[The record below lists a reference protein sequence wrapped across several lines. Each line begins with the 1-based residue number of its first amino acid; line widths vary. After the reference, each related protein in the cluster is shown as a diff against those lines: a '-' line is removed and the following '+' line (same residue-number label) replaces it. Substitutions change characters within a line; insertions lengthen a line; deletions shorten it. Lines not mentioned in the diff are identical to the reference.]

1 MIIYLPDD
9 DPILNEK
16 IKKEIEL
23 KLSKASFYGD
33 VTEDMH
39 LPKYE
44 NIHLRGLFDNML
56 NGVALCKMIF
66 DNGKPVDY
74 IHLDVNNS
82 YYRLTGLKD
91 VIGKKASELLPDL
104 AKTDTE
110 LLNLYG
116 RVASSGV
123 PAKFERYVESMKM
136 WFSVSTYSPEKDY
149 FVSIFDITNEKKTI
163 QETLISTEARYFSLY
178 NSMIDGI
185 VGTDME
191 GRILEFN
198 EVFRSMLGYEKD
210 ELLQMTYKDITPAVW
225 SDFEDDIVAN
235 QIITRGYSD
244 VYEKEYLKKDGTKF
258 PVELRTSLI
267 RDQTGQPEMM
277 WAIVRDITERKRNET
292 QLRESENRFR
302 STIERMIE
310 GCQIIGFD
318 WNYIYINPAAEIHNR
333 RPKEELIG
341 RNYVESW
348 PGIEHTAVYSLIK
361 ESMDKRIHLE
371 MKNVFTYPDGDTGLF
386 QIHVFPVP
394 EGVFIQSL
402 DITENRKL
410 QEQIIQAQKNQSIG
424 TLASGIAHDFNNILE
439 IIYGYTTLI
448 EKNPCNTGM
457 IDEYTAN
464 IERTVTRGS
473 ELVKQIL
480 TFARQTDSVFSPV
493 YLNIILQDLISML
506 RQTFPKVIKI
516 FFHSSPDLKP
526 INGERSQLHQIML
539 NLSVNARD
547 AMPDG
552 GSLSF
557 KLDMVNGK
565 ELIQMFPTAEPIQYA
580 RITVTDTGTGMDED
594 TKNRIFDPFFTTKEK
609 GKGTGLGLAVVYG
622 VIKSHRGLIDI
633 TTAPGKGT
641 TFRIYFPVTED
652 STEERN
658 VLPTIEPLAV
668 QDFSGKTILYI
679 EDEDDLIDIMTDY
692 FDAAGFHIIV
702 AKNGT
707 DGVRL
712 YRENLNRIDL
722 VLSDMGLPEMTGD
735 EVFSEIMR
743 INPSAVV
750 ILASGYFEPGA
761 KQKLVGVRAFLD
773 KPYNPGHALDTIR
786 KVLSER
792 PGSTRRH

>member
-1 MIIYLPDD
+1 MIIHLPDD
-9 DPILNEK
+9 DMPPNEEL
-16 IKKEIEL
+16 KKEIEL
-23 KLSKASFYGD
+23 KLPNARFLGD
-33 VTEDMH
+33 GGKNIPG
-39 LPKYE
+39 LISE
-44 NIHLRGLFDNML
+44 NVHLRGLFDNML

-116 RVASSGV
+116 RVASTGV
-123 PAKFERYVESMKM
+123 PAKFERYVKSMKM
-136 WFSVSTYSPEKDY
+136 WFSVSTFSPEKEY

-163 QETLISTEARYFSLY
+163 EESLLSTEARYRSLY
-178 NSMIDGI
+178 NSMMDGI

-225 SDFEDDIVAN
+225 SDFEDDIVTN
-235 QIITRGYSD
+235 QILTRGYSD
-244 VYEKEYLKKDGTKF
+244 VYEKEYRKKDGTKF

-277 WAIVRDITERKRNET
+277 WAIVRDMTIRKKNEKIIK
-292 QLRESENRFR
+292 ESENRFR
-302 STIERMIE
+302 STIERMLE

-341 RNYVESW
+341 KNYIESW
-348 PGIEHTAVYSLIK
+348 PGIEHSAVYSLIK
-361 ESMDKRIHLE
+361 ESMEKRIHLE
-371 MKNVFTYPDGDTGLF
+371 MENVFTYPDGDTGLF

-402 DITENRKL
+402 DISENRKL

-439 IIYGYTTLI
+439 IIYGYTSLI
-448 EKNPCNTGM
+448 EKNPCNM
-457 IDEYTAN
+457 EKINEYTSN
-464 IERTVTRGS
+464 IARTIARGS

-480 TFARQTDSVFSPV
+480 TFARQTDSIFSPV
-493 YLNIILQDLISML
+493 NLNSILQDLISML
-506 RQTFPKVIKI
+506 RQTFPRII
-516 FFHSSPDLKP
+516 NISYHAPPDLKP
-526 INGERSQLHQIML
+526 INGDRSQLHQIML
-539 NLSVNARD
+539 NLSINARD
-547 AMPDG
+547 AMPNG

-557 KLDMVNGK
+557 TLDMIDGR
-565 ELIQMFPTAEPIQYA
+565 ELINRFPAAEPVQYNCL
-580 RITVTDTGTGMDED
+580 TVTDTGTGMNED
-594 TKNRIFDPFFTTKEK
+594 TKNHIFDPFFSTKEK

-622 VIKSHRGLIDI
+622 VIKSHRGFVDVVSV
-633 TTAPGKGT
+633 PEKGT
-641 TFRIYFPVTED
+641 SFRIYFPSTED
-652 STEERN
+652 SVEKQST
-658 VLPTIEPLAV
+658 LPSIKPLSIK
-668 QDFSGKTILYI
+668 DFSGATILYI
-679 EDEDDLIDIMTDY
+679 EDEEDLIDIMTDY
-692 FDAAGFHIIV
+692 FEAAGFHIIV
-702 AKNGT
+702 AKNGAE
-707 DGVRL
+707 GVRL
-712 YRENLNRIDL
+712 YRKNIDDIDL

-735 EVFSEIMR
+735 EVFSEILR
-743 INPSAVV
+743 INPRAAV

-761 KQKLVGVRAFLD
+761 KQKLAGVRAFLD

-786 KVLSER
+786 KVLSE
-792 PGSTRRH
+792 